1 MATPSVLISPRLQP
15 RVPLDIRFYVMSAT
29 ANAAAI
35 DLWEVNDI
43 TFMMT
48 REQTITLRDS
58 LNALIE
64 LDPDPAP
71 EGK

>member
-1 MATPSVLISPRLQP
+1 MTTPSVLISPRLQP
-15 RVPLDIRFYVMSAT
+15 RVPLDIRFYVMSAK
-29 ANAAAI
+29 ASAAAI